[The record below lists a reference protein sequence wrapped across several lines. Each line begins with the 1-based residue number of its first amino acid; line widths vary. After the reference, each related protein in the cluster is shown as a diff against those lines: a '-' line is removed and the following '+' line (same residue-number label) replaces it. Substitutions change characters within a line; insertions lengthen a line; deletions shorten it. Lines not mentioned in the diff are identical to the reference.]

1 MPVRLKPGH
10 DARRGDWS
18 RRSVLGALC
27 ATGMMAIP
35 GAVAAATATAPLR
48 FGLTPVFLDSDT
60 ELLAALEGYLS
71 GRLARPVV
79 LVKRRT
85 YQEITTLLVTGQLD
99 AAWIC
104 GFPYVQFR
112 TQLSLVAVPVYR
124 GQPLYQ
130 SYVIVHDGDPASDLD
145 GLRGQVHAFSDPD
158 SNSGF
163 LVTRYLLATRKET
176 PASFFRRS
184 FFTYGHRNVV
194 RAVASG
200 LAQSGSVDGYVW
212 DVMAEMEPD
221 LVART
226 RVLHRSERLGFPPVA
241 CQAARLGTPLV
252 RDLREALV
260 GMPEDATGR
269 EMLRLLRLD
278 GFAVGE
284 PSLFDGIAAMYDYV
298 KMQS

>member
-1 MPVRLKPGH
+1 MPDRLKPGH
-10 DARRGDWS
+10 DAHRGGWT

-27 ATGMMAIP
+27 ATGLAGSRAI
-35 GAVAAATATAPLR
+35 AATATTAPLR

-60 ELLAALEGYLS
+60 DLLAALERYLS
-71 GRLARPVV
+71 VQLARPVV
-79 LVKRRT
+79 LVKRRS
-85 YQEITTLLVTGQLD
+85 YQEITTLLLTGQLD

-112 TQLSLVAVPVYR
+112 SQLALVAVPVYR

-130 SYVIVHDGDPASDLD
+130 SYVIVHEGDPAAALGD
-145 GLRGQVHAFSDPD
+145 LRGQVHAFSDPD

-163 LVTRYLLATRKET
+163 LVTRYLLATMKET

-212 DVMAEMEPD
+212 DVMTEIEPD
-221 LVART
+221 LVVRT
-226 RVLHRSERLGFPPVA
+226 RVLHRSKLLGFPPVA

-278 GFAVGE
+278 GFAVSE
-284 PSLFDGIAAMYDYV
+284 PSLFDGIAAMYDHV
-298 KMQS
+298 RTQS